1 MAYAPSKNEKTILEA
16 LTDGNAT
23 DEGSAMT
30 AAELQHRCAGEGLK
44 GQPFE
49 MALMNVIDHDLVEY
63 DMDDNAQASAF
74 WLLELES

>member
-1 MAYAPSKNEKTILEA
+1 MAYAPSTNEKIILDA
-16 LTDGNAT
+16 LSDGNAI
-23 DEGSAMT
+23 DDGSPMT

-74 WLLELES
+74 WLLSPED